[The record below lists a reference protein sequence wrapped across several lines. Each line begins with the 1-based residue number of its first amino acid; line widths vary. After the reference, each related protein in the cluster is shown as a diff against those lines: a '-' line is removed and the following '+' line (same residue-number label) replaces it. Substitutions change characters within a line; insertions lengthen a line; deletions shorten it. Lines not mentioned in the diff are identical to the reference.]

1 MSKQHLTPRQLKTIT
16 FEFAEE
22 ILSKIKNNKND
33 ILVKRKDWSSYHH
46 KKFTIGVLIH
56 YLIAEGCKITI
67 DKKIVIEH
75 KYFDILYTGLFEN
88 SLDLLFDTCVLLKQ
102 FKTDI

>member
-1 MSKQHLTPRQLKTIT
+1 MKKQHLTPKQLRTIT

-22 ILSKIKNNKND
+22 LYNKND
-33 ILVKRKDWSSYHH
+33 ILVKRKDWSSYYH

-56 YLIAEGCKITI
+56 YLITEGCKITI
-67 DKKIVIEH
+67 DKKITIEH
-75 KYFDILYTGLFEN
+75 KYFNIIHTGLFEN

-102 FKTDI
+102 IKSDVV